1 MNPRLFLDLSI
12 DPSSREFRRR
22 GKPRPRRVGPV
33 RVIFDIFDIPSGG
46 GGGIAGRDTKRRAKR
61 DKLGRL
67 ARANFF
73 FHPLN
78 IGR

>member
-33 RVIFDIFDIPSGG
+33 RVIFDIFDIPSQVEEEEESRGE
-46 GGGIAGRDTKRRAKR
+46 IRNVELKEINWDDWRAPI
-61 DKLGRL
+61 
-67 ARANFF
+67 FF
-73 FHPLN
+73 S
-78 IGR
+78 IR